1 VVARSVCTQKSSSIS
16 FLLVTL
22 FLPGGPD
29 HQSLPCNEDYSIRSP
44 ERSELLLKIKG
55 ILKDASVSPALWA
68 CCQLADMNRLQAI
81 TKWEEEVINSYHKS
95 LAVIAMKCELLRF

>member
-1 VVARSVCTQKSSSIS
+1 VDRIIKAFPAMRITAYA
-16 FLLVTL
+16 
-22 FLPGGPD
+22 
-29 HQSLPCNEDYSIRSP
+29 HR